1 MEVFFI
7 DLESIVFSGSTRLL
21 WIRVSPGS
29 TGVVPA
35 LRVKMT
41 FMRIEND
48 IHVEMALILTHL
60 SANQISVFSI
70 TQHSR

>member
-1 MEVFFI
+1 MANVAAARSF
-7 DLESIVFSGSTRLL
+7 ESFQRK
-21 WIRVSPGS
+21 
-29 TGVVPA
+29 PA

-41 FMRIEND
+41 FMRIQND

-60 SANQISVFSI
+60 SANQISIFSI